1 MKKTILRNKHDDYK
15 AFDDGLKEIMGN
27 EDFAKAT
34 NPNELRAPDEND
46 EEWAR
51 EIHHKL
57 DVIEG
62 KLDFLLKYLEL

>member
-1 MKKTILRNKHDDYK
+1 MKKTILRNKHDDYS
-15 AFDDGLKEIMGN
+15 ADEVKETTYN
-27 EDFAKAT
+27 FPTRER
-34 NPNELRAPDEND
+34 RAPDESD
-46 EEWAR
+46 REWAR